1 MASFLAM
8 AALFTSFPKNIFSLA
23 VLLLIMKIKFLQGTA
38 LCLLAS
44 AMLLPGITSAQNKT
58 LYTSLSDA
66 MAQGRNL
73 GGKSGPQ
80 SVNWINGGSQYSFL
94 TNGVINIKDPATL
107 KETEIFNAKGFTFPE
122 SSKPFNYESF
132 QWSHDSK
139 HLVFQTNFRRKYRRS
154 GVSDYYI
161 YDIDSKQLKTAAKD
175 ARSAELSPDGS
186 MVGMERDGNMY
197 VYNFANGKEE
207 QLTDDATGE
216 EGIFNG
222 HGDWVYE
229 EELEVATAW
238 NWSPDSKYMAYWQF
252 DERQVPDFQMTN
264 YEGLHPDIKHIN
276 IPQVGDPNPRV
287 KIGVINIATGKKVW
301 LQPDET
307 GDFYIPRI
315 YWTSDP
321 DVLAMLTLNRAQ
333 NDLKV
338 YFFNVKTGEHK
349 VVMEEKN
356 STWVAISNFYTN
368 VNDMIYFPEKTRE
381 FFWVSD
387 RSGYYHIYRY
397 NYDGKLIN
405 QVTKGDWDM
414 IKVSGI
420 DPKTKTI
427 YYLSAE
433 ASPLEQMFY
442 SIGFDGK
449 RKAKLSAVN
458 GYHDIDMS
466 PSTAYYIDKYSNIT
480 TPTQVALN
488 NNKGKTLQ
496 TLEEN
501 KNVKEFISTHAY
513 SAPEMFHF
521 KTEDGTALDGY
532 MIKPFNFD
540 PNKKYPVVLTI
551 YGGPESHA
559 VFNRFSGNSWQQW
572 LAQNGYIVVD
582 VNNRGIAN
590 YGSQFMKCVY
600 KQLGKY
606 ESADFVSTARYV
618 GSMPFAD
625 STKMAIMG
633 GSYGG
638 YSTTFT
644 LLTHPG
650 VFKVGIA
657 NSPVTDWRLYD
668 DIYTE
673 RYMGT
678 AEDNAAGYKQSADM
692 THAANLKDHLF
703 LIHSM
708 SDDNVHPANTM
719 QLLTALTNAG
729 KDADLRIYPP
739 GAHGAA
745 YNSESRYLINA
756 LSFQYLERY
765 LKGNNNL
772 LNLNNK

>member
-1 MASFLAM
+1 MK
-8 AALFTSFPKNIFSLA
+8 TN
-23 VLLLIMKIKFLQGTA
+23 LLKGAF
-38 LCLLAS
+38 LCLFAP
-44 AMLLPGITSAQNKT
+44 AVMLPGHSSAQNKT
-58 LYTSLSDA
+58 QYTSLSDA
-66 MAQGRNL
+66 MQQGRKL
-73 GGKSGPQ
+73 AGRPGPR
-80 SVNWINGGSQYSFL
+80 SVNWINGGNQYSFVQ
-94 TNGVINIKDPATL
+94 NGVISIKDPATL
-107 KETEIFNAKGFTFPE
+107 KETEIFNAKGLTFPGG
-122 SSKPFNYESF
+122 SDAFNYESF
-132 QWSHDSK
+132 EWSHDSK

-154 GVSDYYI
+154 GVSDYYV
-161 YDIDSKQLKTAAKD
+161 YDVDGKQLKTAAKN
-175 ARSAELSPDGS
+175 ARSAILSPDGS
-186 MVGMERDGNMY
+186 MVGIERDGNMF
-197 VYNFANGKEE
+197 VYNFANDKEK
-207 QLTDDATGE
+207 QLTSDATGE

-229 EELEVATAW
+229 EELEVSTAW

-264 YEGLHPDIKHIN
+264 FEGDHPEIKHIN
-276 IPQVGDPNPRV
+276 IPQVGDPNPKV
-287 KIGVINIATGKKVW
+287 KIGVINIASGKKVW
-301 LQPDET
+301 LKPDET
-307 GDFYIPRI
+307 GDYYIPRI

-321 DVLAMLTLNRAQ
+321 DVLAMLVLNRAQ

-397 NYDGKLIN
+397 SYDGKLLG

-414 IKVSGI
+414 LKVSGI
-420 DPKTKTI
+420 NPETKTI

-442 SIGFDGK
+442 SIKFDGSHK
-449 RKAKLSAVN
+449 TRLSAVN
-458 GYHDIDMS
+458 GFHDINMA
-466 PSTAYYIDKYSNIT
+466 PNTKYYLDKFSNMT
-480 TPTQVALN
+480 TPTQVALCSN
-488 NNKGKTLQ
+488 EGKTLQ
-496 TLEEN
+496 TLEDG
-501 KNVKEFISTHAY
+501 KDVKEFLAGHAY
-513 SAPEMFHF
+513 SAPELFHF
-521 KTEDGTALDGY
+521 KTADGTPLDGY

-540 PNKKYPVVLTI
+540 PKKKYPVVLTI

-559 VFNRFSGNSWQQW
+559 VFNRFDGNSWQQW

-590 YGSQFMKCVY
+590 YGSAFMKCVY

-606 ESADFVSTARYV
+606 ESSDFVSTARYV

-678 AEDNAAGYKQSADM
+678 ADDNKEGYKQSADM
-692 THAANLKDHLF
+692 THAANLRDHLF

-745 YNSESRYLINA
+745 YNAESRYLINA
-756 LSFQYLERY
+756 LSYQYLERY

-772 LNLNNK
+772 LDLNDK